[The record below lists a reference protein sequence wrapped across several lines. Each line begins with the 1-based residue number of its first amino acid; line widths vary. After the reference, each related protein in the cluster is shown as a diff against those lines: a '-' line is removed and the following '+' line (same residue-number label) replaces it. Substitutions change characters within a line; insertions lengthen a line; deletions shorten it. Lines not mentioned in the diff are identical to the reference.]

1 MKARSFASIEE
12 LNDFRLTKE
21 IEQAVKVQTMTP
33 DERLRWLEENWGRL
47 QESANLMLAGLP
59 ERPRRARHFATQ
71 SEKNEYDQ
79 AREIERARQFQAH
92 LSS

>member
-1 MKARSFASIEE
+1 MKAISFVSIEE
-12 LNDFRLTKE
+12 LNAFRLTEE

-33 DERLRWLEENWGRL
+33 DERLIWLEEHWGRL

-59 ERPRRARHFATQ
+59 ETPRRARHFATF

-79 AREIERARQFQAH
+79 ARELERARQFQVR
-92 LSS
+92 LNS